1 MFLRI
6 VFPYQLCMIN
16 VCKHGPKSLIALLSW
31 PNPKKN
37 IFPRHSYTEN
47 FPKPNDKCVKHGL
60 ICIQVAIKAKSSWR
74 SFTGML
80 SIATG
85 CPIRAAIMQ
94 QTAHPQYFT
103 NQLIHLPGSST
114 LSLCKSGFEMEE
126 FLKRSRMLLVE
137 SGFISLG

>member
-16 VCKHGPKSLIALLSW
+16 VCKHGPKSLIALLSG
-31 PNPKKN
+31 PNPKEN
-37 IFPRHSYTEN
+37 YFLRHSYTEN

-85 CPIRAAIMQ
+85 FPIRAAIMQ
-94 QTAHPQYFT
+94 QSCSSAILYKTAYSLT
-103 NQLIHLPGSST
+103 GSST
-114 LSLCKSGFEMEE
+114 LRLCKSVFEMKE
-126 FLKRSRMLLVE
+126 FLN
-137 SGFISLG
+137 I